1 MSKIEESE
9 NKKIACCFSENLEK
23 SLSEIVNYWII
34 LIIKHTVSCV
44 KVSFIMITCYLY
56 PQMGYYSTKQNKN
69 LKVNFLRS
77 NKKKTRNGRKFLEN
91 QNKKN
96 VI

>member
-1 MSKIEESE
+1 MDD
-9 NKKIACCFSENLEK
+9 
-23 SLSEIVNYWII
+23 NY
-34 LIIKHTVSCV
+34 
-44 KVSFIMITCYLY
+44 F
-56 PQMGYYSTKQNKN
+56 KQNKN

-96 VI
+96 NIKYYVLVLVH